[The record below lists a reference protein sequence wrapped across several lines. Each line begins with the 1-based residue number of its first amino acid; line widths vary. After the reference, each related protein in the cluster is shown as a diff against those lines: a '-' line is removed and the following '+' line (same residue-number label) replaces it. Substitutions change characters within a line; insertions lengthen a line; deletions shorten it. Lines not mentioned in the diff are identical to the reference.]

1 MARKPRLHYPG
12 ALYHV
17 ILRGNARQDIFIT
30 EEDRYR
36 FYLFV
41 QEGLERYG
49 HRVLAFCLM
58 TNHIHLAIQVTDVPL
73 SRIMQNLTFRYTR
86 WFNWRSKRN
95 GHLFQGRYKAIL
107 VDADSYLLELAAY
120 IHLNPVR
127 AAMVIKAEDYK
138 WSSHK
143 AYCGTEQI
151 AWLNTEYILSHF
163 SADHSI
169 ACQLFSK
176 YVCERCNDGHREAF
190 YGKASLDSRVMG
202 EDNFVENILAQNED
216 LQPRKATLEQVLAAV
231 LRIYNLKEE
240 GLASN
245 GQKRQPSE
253 ARSMVA
259 WAVLELTDATLTEL
273 ATRMN
278 RDVSTM
284 SAAVTRFNKRQQ
296 SNLECAK
303 KLEML
308 RQELDLAIFQA

>member
-30 EEDRYR
+30 DEDRYR

-58 TNHIHLAIQVTDVPL
+58 TNHIHLAIQVADVPL
-73 SRIMQNLTFRYTR
+73 SRIMQNLTFRYAR
-86 WFNWRSKRN
+86 WFNWRFNKN
-95 GHLFQGRYKAIL
+95 GHLFQGRYKAVL

-127 AAMVIKAEDYK
+127 AKMVKKAEAYE

-143 AYCGTEQI
+143 AYCSTEQI
-151 AWLNTEYILSHF
+151 AWLNTEYILSCF

-169 ACQLFSK
+169 ACQQFSR
-176 YVCERCNDGHREAF
+176 YVSERSNDGHRDDF
-190 YGKASLDSRVMG
+190 YGKASPDSRVMG

-216 LQPRKATLEQVLAAV
+216 IQPCKPTLEQVLAAV
-231 LRIYNLKEE
+231 MKIYNLKEE
-240 GLASN
+240 ELASN

-253 ARSMVA
+253 ARSMAA

-273 ATRMN
+273 AIRMN
-278 RDVSTM
+278 RDISTM
-284 SAAVTRFNKRQQ
+284 SAAVTRFDKYRQ
-296 SNLECAK
+296 SNTECAK
-303 KLEML
+303 KLEMF
-308 RQELDLAIFQA
+308 RQELNLTILQA

>member
-1 MARKPRLHYPG
+1 MARKPRLHYPC

-17 ILRGNARQDIFIT
+17 ILRGNVRQDIFIT
-30 EEDRYR
+30 DEDRYR

-58 TNHIHLAIQVTDVPL
+58 TNHIHLAIQVADVPL

-86 WFNWRSKRN
+86 WFNWRSKRS

-127 AAMVIKAEDYK
+127 AVMIETAEDYK

-151 AWLNTEYILSHF
+151 AWLNTEFILSHF

-169 ACQLFSK
+169 ACQLFSR
-176 YVCERCNDGHREAF
+176 YVSDHSNDGHREDF
-190 YGKASLDSRVMG
+190 YGKGSLDTRVMG
-202 EDNFVENILAQNED
+202 EDNFVENTLEQNEGI
-216 LQPRKATLEQVLAAV
+216 QPRKPTLEQVLAAV
-231 LRIYNLKEE
+231 LKIYNLKEE
-240 GLASN
+240 ELASN
-245 GQKRQPSE
+245 GQKRHPSE
-253 ARSMVA
+253 ARSMAA
-259 WAVLELTDATLTEL
+259 WAVMELTDATLTEL
-273 ATRMN
+273 AIRMN

-284 SAAVTRFNKRQQ
+284 SAAVTRFNKSQQ
-296 SNLECAK
+296 SNMECVK
-303 KLEML
+303 KLEMF
-308 RQELDLAIFQA
+308 RQELDHAIIQA